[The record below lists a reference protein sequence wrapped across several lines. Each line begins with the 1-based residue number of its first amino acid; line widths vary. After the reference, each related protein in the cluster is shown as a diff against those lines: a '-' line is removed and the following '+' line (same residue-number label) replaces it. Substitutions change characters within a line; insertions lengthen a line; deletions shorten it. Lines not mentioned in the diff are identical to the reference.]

1 MLKTCSAAALVAVL
15 TVASPV
21 PAALAQTT
29 WNMPTPY
36 PDGNFHTRN
45 VRQFAD
51 DIEKA
56 TGGKLKITVHSN
68 GSLIK
73 MPEIKR
79 AVQAGG
85 AQIGEILISVLANE
99 DAMFGFESNPFLA
112 PNYEAAAKLW
122 GAAKPFIEKRLD
134 SQGLK
139 LLYSVAWPPQGIY
152 ANKAIES
159 VADLKGTKFRTYS
172 PQTGRFAELM
182 GAVPT
187 TVQVPEIA
195 QAFRTGLVD
204 AMITSAATG
213 VDTQA
218 WDYLSHYYDTKAFL
232 PQDVVF
238 VSKRAFSSL
247 DEPTQK
253 AVLDAAAAAEKRG
266 WEMSRSEDQ
275 KLKDTM
281 ASKGIKVTEPSP
293 KLVSELTAIGKTI
306 SDEWAKKAGPD
317 GQAVLDA
324 FHK

>member
-1 MLKTCSAAALVAVL
+1 MMRRLGAALLAAFLAAA
-15 TVASPV
+15 
-21 PAALAQTT
+21 PAQAQTA
-29 WNMPTPY
+29 WNLPTPY

-45 VRQFAD
+45 VRQFVED
-51 DIEKA
+51 VEKA

-68 GSLIK
+68 GSLIR

-79 AVQAGG
+79 SVQAG
-85 AQIGEILISVLANE
+85 AVQMGEILVSTLANE
-99 DAMFGFESNPFLA
+99 DAMFGFDSNPFLA
-112 PNYEAAAKLW
+112 PDYAAAAKLYA
-122 GAAKPFIEKRLD
+122 AAKPYLEQRLEK
-134 SQGLK
+134 QGLK

-152 ANKAIES
+152 AKQPLES
-159 VADLKGTKFRTYS
+159 VTDLRGVKFRTYS

-232 PQDVVF
+232 PQNIVF
-238 VSKRAFSSL
+238 VSKRAFDGL
-247 DEPTQK
+247 DEATRK
-253 AVLDAAAAAEKRG
+253 ALLDAAAAAETRG
-266 WEMSRSEDQ
+266 WDVSRVENQ
-275 KLKDTM
+275 KLKETM
-281 ASKGIKVTEPSP
+281 ASKGINIMEPSP
-293 KLVSELTAIGKTI
+293 KLVGELATIGRTI
-306 SDEWAKKAGPD
+306 SDEWAKRAGTD

-324 FHK
+324 YRK